1 MVAIRFPLGSE
12 KSLVRALPLPRDLD
26 KFSSGGKFIS
36 LVIYFL
42 PKKKFLGKVFT
53 IKEKV
58 VSLQNQNE

>member
-12 KSLVRALPLPRDLD
+12 KYLVRALPLPRDLD

-42 PKKKFLGKVFT
+42 PKKIVGKVFT

-58 VSLQNQNE
+58 VSLQNHNE